1 MNLHTDI
8 FKSFFL
14 LVIALFFLQAC
25 DEPQTKAIPPNE
37 SKDFITTAYSKKT
50 VHIDEYNNTKGLW
63 ESGDLITEFDCP
75 DAKDFPPID
84 IKFWDKITVVNHR
97 LPTYEETQNGT
108 SIHHYGEKSSII
120 MPYYMTL
127 PKLATYYNHVTNPKD
142 IIVVVI
148 QIVQTCKD
156 TVVGFRYLTGG
167 CGGSTFSKFHF
178 LTDEETK
185 SVVNSKL

>member
-1 MNLHTDI
+1 MT
-8 FKSFFL
+8 
-14 LVIALFFLQAC
+14 LFFLQAC
-25 DEPQTKAIPPNE
+25 NGPHTKSILPSE
-37 SKDFITTAYSKKT
+37 SKDFITTPYSKKT
-50 VHIDEYNNTKGLW
+50 ISIDEYNNTKGFW
-63 ESGDLITEFDCP
+63 ESGELITEFNCP
-75 DAKDFPPID
+75 DDKCFPPID
-84 IKFWDKITVVNHR
+84 IKYWDKVPVVNHR

-108 SIHHYGEKSSII
+108 SIHHYGEKSSVI

-127 PKLATYYNHVTNPKD
+127 PKLATYYNHATSTKG
-142 IIVVVI
+142 IIVVAI

-185 SVVNSKL
+185 SVVNNKL